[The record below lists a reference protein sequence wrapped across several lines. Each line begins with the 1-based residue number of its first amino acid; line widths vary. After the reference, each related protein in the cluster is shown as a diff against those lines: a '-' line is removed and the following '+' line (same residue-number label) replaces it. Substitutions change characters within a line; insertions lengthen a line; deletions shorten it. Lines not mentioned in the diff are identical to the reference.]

1 MVILMACFVWRGKGW
16 NTFETL
22 FSIIGQKGSIQ
33 NGKKI
38 SKNCFLY
45 RKQGTEVPLCAELR
59 SGLKIKS
66 TLLYTNVLNAGTGQ
80 VVLLYV
86 RVQGVP
92 GIDTRSI
99 LYLVPSIESI

>member
-1 MVILMACFVWRGKGW
+1 M
-16 NTFETL
+16 
-22 FSIIGQKGSIQ
+22 GSHQ
-33 NGKKI
+33 A
-38 SKNCFLY
+38 
-45 RKQGTEVPLCAELR
+45 QG
-59 SGLKIKS
+59 
-66 TLLYTNVLNAGTGQ
+66 YTNVLNAGTGQ